1 MINKYLKELVENNN
15 RIIIPDFGAFMV
27 QSTPD
32 GKNISFNDFLKF
44 NDGLLVNQIIKAE
57 KISKNDAADKV
68 KEFVKS
74 IEAAFS
80 KGESFEVKELG
91 FLVKDNN
98 GNIKFEK
105 ELGGAKAEAPKTDAK
120 PTIVLDEKKEDKNEE
135 TKPAAKKAEPK
146 KETAA
151 KAESKPAAKTAAK
164 PVVKPE
170 TKTTTPT
177 APAAE
182 KVVAPP
188 KAQATPP
195 KPAATPPKPQAKP
208 VAAKPIAKPTPESK
222 KTAANIMNKKQAKS
236 SSSGG
241 SKVAIII
248 IAAIIIIGGGGFA
261 AWHFGLFDKQEPVV
275 EVAPIPEPVI
285 DTTPVVDTTVV
296 IEEEPEPEV
305 VEEPSIDPNAKR
317 YYIVAGSFKI
327 ATNADNFN
335 QKLIDE
341 GYQSEIISR
350 SNGFHTVSYKTLYDW
365 NEALQE
371 WQTMR
376 NTDEQTWILVK

>member
-32 GKNISFNDFLKF
+32 GKQISFNDFLKF

-74 IEAAFS
+74 IDEAFS

-105 ELGGAKAEAPKTDAK
+105 ELTGPKAGTPKTDAK
-120 PTIVLDEKKEDKNEE
+120 PTIVLDEKKPEKKVAA
-135 TKPAAKKAEPK
+135 KPADKKAEPK

-151 KAESKPAAKTAAK
+151 KPIEKPAEKTVAAAAPEK
-164 PVVKPE
+164 KTVTSAPPATPPKPE
-170 TKTTTPT
+170 T
-177 APAAE
+177 AR
-182 KVVAPP
+182 
-188 KAQATPP
+188 TPP
-195 KPAATPPKPQAKP
+195 KPAAKTTDNSKK
-208 VAAKPIAKPTPESK
+208 IASEILNKKPT
-222 KTAANIMNKKQAKS
+222 S
-236 SSSGG
+236 SSSSNS
-241 SKVAIII
+241 SKVIII
-248 IAAIIIIGGGGFA
+248 VVAAIIILGGGGWA
-261 AWHFGLFDKQEPVV
+261 AWHFGLFDKSELVV
-275 EVAPIPEPVI
+275 EIAPVPEPVI
-285 DTTPVVDTTVV
+285 DTTPEVDTTIV
-296 IEEEPEPEV
+296 IEEEPKV
-305 VEEPSIDPNAKR
+305 VEEPAIDQNTKR
-317 YYIVAGSFKI
+317 YYIVAGSFKVP
-327 ATNADNFN
+327 TNADNYS

-341 GYQSEIISR
+341 GYKSEIVVR
-350 SNGFHTVSYKTLYDW
+350 NNGFHTVSYKTLYNW

-371 WQTMR
+371 WRNMR
-376 NTDEQTWILVK
+376 NENEQTWILIK